1 MKTMLADFQKATKRL
16 EEALSLKK
24 NEITRD
30 SAIMRFQIVF
40 DLAWKLIKVYARSEG
55 LECYSP
61 KNCFQTALQLGLID
75 YDERWLEMINDRN
88 LIIHTYTEEKA
99 ENIYKNLKDYL
110 KLFQSLANRLE
121 KAITEE

>member
-16 EEALSLKK
+16 EEVLSLKK

-75 YDERWLEMINDRN
+75 YDERWLEMIDDRN
-88 LIIHTYTEEKA
+88 LIIHTYTEERA
-99 ENIYKNLKDYL
+99 ENIYKKLKDYL
-110 KLFQSLANRLE
+110 KPFQSLANKLE